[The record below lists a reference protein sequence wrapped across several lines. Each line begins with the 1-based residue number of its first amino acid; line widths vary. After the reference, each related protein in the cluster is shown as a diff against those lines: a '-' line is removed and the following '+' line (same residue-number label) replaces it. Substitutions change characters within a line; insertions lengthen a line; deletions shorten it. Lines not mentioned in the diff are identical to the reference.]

1 MIETVRVTGSTNADL
16 IARLSGGEPVREGDW
31 LVADR
36 QDAGRGRQGRA
47 WFDGLGNFMGSTV
60 VRLAPGDPPAPTLAL
75 LIGLMVH
82 EVASSHVPA
91 PHRVMLKW
99 PNDLIVARAP
109 AKADASGNQ
118 AQAGLR
124 CLLSQGLEYAKL
136 GGILLERVGE
146 AIVAGIGVNL
156 AAAPDLPDRAT
167 IALSRFGPAP
177 DRDHFASELAR
188 IFASELERWR
198 TFGLEPLLLRWLAAA
213 HPLGTPLTVSETGL
227 SGTFAGLAADGALQL
242 RLPDGT
248 TRTIHAG
255 EINLAAN

>member
-60 VRLAPGDPPAPTLAL
+60 VHLAPGDPPPPTLAL
-75 LIGLMVH
+75 LTGLAVY
-82 EVASSHVPA
+82 EIASVHVPA

-99 PNDLIVARAP
+99 PNDLLI
-109 AKADASGNQ
+109 DG
-118 AQAGLR
+118 
-124 CLLSQGLEYAKL
+124 AKL
-136 GGILLERVGE
+136 GGILLERVGDSI
-146 AIVAGIGVNL
+146 IVGIGVNL
-156 AAAPDLPDRAT
+156 AVAPELSDRAT
-167 IALSRFGPAP
+167 IALEQFGASP
-177 DRDHFASELAR
+177 DRDRFAGELANA
-188 IFASELERWR
+188 FARELKRWR
-198 TFGLEPLLLRWLAAA
+198 AFGLEPLLRRWLTAA
-213 HPLGTPLTVSETGL
+213 HPVGTPLTVSETGL

-248 TRTIHAG
+248 TQTVHAG